1 MEDSINLEQET
12 NNQQKNQ
19 NITQQERPWIKNMIF
34 CFLLIGI
41 IVALFYL
48 TNGPGRK
55 EISYEQFTSDLSQNK
70 IEQVEYTENYILIYY
85 YDDTV
90 AYMGPANTE
99 IVQDTILI
107 YNSTT
112 DTNKVGQFAEIKSS
126 TDWVSLIYPILIF
139 GVGILII
146 SMISKTLSKST
157 KQSFDFTRNRA
168 RIARSTVTFNDV
180 AGADEEKEEVKEIVE
195 FLKNP
200 DKFTRMGARIPKGV
214 LLVGPPGTGKT
225 LLAKAISGEAGV
237 PFFSISGSD
246 FMELFVGVGASRV
259 RDLFLQ
265 AKHASPCIVFID
277 EIDAIGRQRG
287 TGMGGGND
295 EREQTLN
302 QLLVQMDGF
311 ETNEGIIVIAAT
323 NRADILD
330 PALLRPGR
338 FDRQIY
344 INVPDVKGREDI
356 LKVHSAN
363 KKLEKDIDFK
373 QVARITSGFTGAE
386 LENLLNE
393 AAIIATKQ
401 NKQAIS
407 MKDITEGIDKITM
420 GPQKRS
426 RIVTEKDREI
436 TAYHESGHAIVGKL
450 IQNSDPVHEISI
462 VPRGNAAG
470 YTVSRPDTD
479 DTHITK
485 SKLNDMITMLLAGRV
500 AERLF
505 LKDITTGA
513 SNDIQRATSLARR
526 MVSEFGMTDDLGLMH
541 LGSESSYFLGK
552 DYMERNTYSEAY
564 AEKIDSAILKILTD
578 AEKQAEKILASNKKI
593 VTNMVEVLLKK
604 ETIYSDEVDMLMAKK
619 TAKYVIEK
627 IDERTNQSNT
637 EPEKKPRKEK
647 KPDELKTSIIK
658 NEQPQNPKTS
668 QEKQDKAIEIL
679 PSNKIS
685 ENFEDALKETK
696 KTTRKKNS
704 DKA

>member
-1 MEDSINLEQET
+1 MEDFAILEQQ
-12 NNQQKNQ
+12 NHNQ
-19 NITQQERPWIKNMIF
+19 NKIQSPVRQERPWVKNMIF
-34 CFLLIGI
+34 CLLIIGI
-41 IVALFYL
+41 IVAFLYL
-48 TNGPGRK
+48 TSGPGRK
-55 EISYEQFTSDLSQNK
+55 EISYEQFSSDLAQNK
-70 IEQVEYTENYILIYY
+70 IEQVEYTENYILIKYH
-85 YDDTV
+85 DDTV
-90 AYMGPANTE
+90 AYMGPANTQ
-99 IVQDTILI
+99 IVQEKLI
-107 YNSTT
+107 DHNRGT

-126 TDWVSLIYPILIF
+126 NNWASLLYPILIF
-139 GVGILII
+139 GVGIFII
-146 SMISKTLSKST
+146 SLLSRTLNKST

-168 RIARSTVTFNDV
+168 RLTRSRVTFNNV

-195 FLKNP
+195 FLKSP
-200 DKFTRMGARIPKGV
+200 DKFTHMGARIPKGV

-265 AKHASPCIVFID
+265 AKNASPCIVFID

-363 KKLEKDIDFK
+363 KKIDPSIDFK
-373 QVARITSGFTGAE
+373 QIARITSGFTGAE

-393 AAIIATKQ
+393 AAIIAAKE
-401 NKQAIS
+401 NKPAITIN
-407 MKDITEGIDKITM
+407 DISEGINKITM

-426 RIVTEKDREI
+426 RVVTEKDREI

-450 IQNSDPVHEISI
+450 IKNSDPVHEISI

-470 YTVSRPDTD
+470 YTVSRPDSD

-485 SKLNDMITMLLAGRV
+485 SKLNDMITMFLAGRV
-500 AERLF
+500 AEKLF
-505 LKDITTGA
+505 LNDITTGA
-513 SNDIQRATSLARR
+513 SNDIQRATALARR
-526 MVSEFGMTDDLGLMH
+526 MVSEFGMTDELGLMH
-541 LGSESSYFLGK
+541 LGSENSYFLGK
-552 DYMERNTYSEAY
+552 DYMERNTYSETY
-564 AEKIDSAILKILTD
+564 AEKIDTAVLNILRD
-578 AEKQAEKILASNKKI
+578 AEKHAEKILSANKKI

-619 TAKYVIEK
+619 TAKYVIDK
-627 IDERTNQSNT
+627 IEERSQQTAETTQKKVKK
-637 EPEKKPRKEK
+637 ERKPE
-647 KPDELKTSIIK
+647 DLKTSIIK
-658 NEQPQNPKTS
+658 NEKAETKTTQS
-668 QEKQDKAIEIL
+668 KSDKPIEIL

-685 ENFEDALKETK
+685 ENFEDALKNTK
-696 KTTRKKNS
+696 KTTRKKDS